1 MISNIPKVS
10 VIMPVY
16 NAEKYLKDAID
27 SILNQTFT
35 NYEFL
40 IINDGSNDKSKT
52 IIESYNDSRIRLLNN
67 KENSGL
73 AKVRNKGISE
83 AKAEYIAW
91 LDADD
96 MSHPLRLEKQV
107 KLLDDYSD
115 IGVCGTWVKTIGKKP
130 SYKWRYPTNPDFI
143 RSRMLFDDPLAT
155 SSIMLRKK
163 LLIGN
168 NQNFDLNYP
177 PAEDY
182 DLWERLSNGCKITN
196 IPKILTFYRLHENQ
210 ISNINSLQ
218 QKSSVWNIHERQI
231 KKLNILYSDAEK
243 EIHRKLGA
251 WDFDESTDFAALAH
265 AWLLKLQNANYEKCI
280 YHEPEFT
287 DVLAERWFFVCNA
300 ATGLG
305 LVTWSMYWNSPFRK
319 HSEVYKHVYLFAKCL
334 IKRPSSRKHNKYIY
348 LLAKHLLK

>member
-1 MISNIPKVS
+1 MIKMALRELIDLKNPKVS

-16 NAEKYLKDAID
+16 NAEKYLKDAIE

-35 NYEFL
+35 NFEFL

-96 MSHPLRLEKQV
+96 TSHPLRLEKQV
-107 KLLDDYSD
+107 KLLDNYPE
-115 IGVCGTWVKTIGKKP
+115 IGICGTWVKTIGTKN
-130 SYKWRYPTNPDFI
+130 SHKWRYPTNPDFI
-143 RSRMLFDDPLAT
+143 RCRMLFDDPLAT
-155 SSIMLRKK
+155 SSVMLRKK
-163 LLIGN
+163 LLVGH

-182 DLWERLSNGCKITN
+182 DLWERLSYCCKITN
-196 IPKILTFYRLHENQ
+196 IPKILTFYRLHGNQ
-210 ISNINSLQ
+210 TSKVKALQ
-218 QKSSVWNIHERQI
+218 QKLSVWNIHERQL
-231 KKLNILYSDAEK
+231 KQLNVLFSDNEK
-243 EIHRKLGA
+243 QIHRKLGA
-251 WDFDESTDFAALAH
+251 WEFDESKDFVALAN
-265 AWLLKLQNANYEKCI
+265 AWLLKLQNANSKKHI
-280 YHEPEFT
+280 YPEPEFT
-287 DVLAERWFFVCNA
+287 YVLAERWFFVCNA

-305 LVTWSMYWNSPFRK
+305 LITGSMYWNSSLRK
-319 HSEVYKHVYLFAKCL
+319 HSKFYKYIYIFTKCL
-334 IKRPSSRKHNKYIY
+334 IKWSS
-348 LLAKHLLK
+348 LKNV